1 MKHTVGGLLPV
12 LALSCLSAHADT
24 LLSYSDS
31 GTFSPGTTSDALGF
45 AAPSETWAFSFDA
58 TTNPTN
64 VLVSGMGGFNFAFSN
79 FHYSLNGSTVAI
91 TPTFVR
97 FFPES
102 NGSGFE
108 ICFTGTSVPTCTDAL
123 ATGFFAGPQMF
134 TGATSMPTL
143 SRGPFTFTELDAI
156 VDTNVYDLGNT
167 TVQAS
172 GVPEP
177 STSLPLV
184 AGLLAL
190 ASRRLRIGRK

>member
-1 MKHTVGGLLPV
+1 LPV
-12 LALSCLSAHADT
+12 LALCCLSAHADT

-45 AAPSETWAFSFDA
+45 SAPSETWAFSFDA

-64 VLVSGMGGFNFAFSN
+64 VLESGMGGFNFAFSN

-102 NGSGFE
+102 NGAGFE
-108 ICFTGTSVPTCTDAL
+108 ICFTGTSVPTCTDGL
-123 ATGFFAGPQMF
+123 ATGFFVGPQMF

-143 SRGPFTFTELDAI
+143 SPGTFTFTELDAI
-156 VDTNVYDLGNT
+156 VGANIYDLGNS
-167 TVQAS
+167 TVQAGS
-172 GVPEP
+172 VPEP
-177 STSLPLV
+177 STLLPLV

-190 ASRRLRIGRK
+190 AGRLRFRRD